1 MTNYLKLM
9 MMKEQRKSGTTK
21 TGGQDPPPIFN
32 DQILLPLKTLLQ
44 RCPHPKARTQE
55 PPWLLSWPV
64 CHMVSVMTHAQQLFR
79 KTVHNKAEL
88 IT

>member
-32 DQILLPLKTLLQ
+32 DQNPVAPQ
-44 RCPHPKARTQE
+44 NPAPKM
-55 PPWLLSWPV
+55 PPPKVTYSGTPPGCYHGQDATWS
-64 CHMVSVMTHAQQLFR
+64 A
-79 KTVHNKAEL
+79 
-88 IT
+88 